1 MKQILFATINESKV
15 KRFQKALLEN
25 NIEMLTL
32 KDIDT
37 AIEIEE
43 NGSTAIENA
52 LIKARAYA
60 SITNIA
66 TLAMDDNLYLENVPS
81 TYQPGV
87 YVRRV
92 NGKRLT
98 DEEMIKYYTNL
109 VQEYGVDGKLVARW
123 VHGLALVIGEE
134 EFTYSWSNSDFD
146 LITTPSEI
154 IHPGYPLDSISINR
168 KLNKY
173 FTELT
178 KEDKL
183 SIQEDETHA
192 VEWIVSHMK

>member
-81 TYQPGV
+81 EWK
-87 YVRRV
+87 VR
-92 NGKRLT
+92 K
-98 DEEMIKYYTNL
+98 
-109 VQEYGVDGKLVARW
+109 Q
-123 VHGLALVIGEE
+123 
-134 EFTYSWSNSDFD
+134 F
-146 LITTPSEI
+146 
-154 IHPGYPLDSISINR
+154 
-168 KLNKY
+168 
-173 FTELT
+173 
-178 KEDKL
+178 
-183 SIQEDETHA
+183 
-192 VEWIVSHMK
+192 

>member
-37 AIEIEE
+37 DIEIEE

-52 LIKARAYA
+52 VIKARAYA